1 MRKYIMFLMAIFI
14 FSNCISTKEEIKQ
27 YARGLECNF
36 IVTMKSEDNRNYFFS
51 GYDKNRKHIEFQ
63 VGQFYDIYDFT
74 ESGDTILKKLGETN
88 FTLIKKDTT
97 LVFPLIIGGK
107 TIEIT
112 CEDVKTSI
120 VNYYYCFKVSKK
132 QRQIKEDQYIILKGI
147 SKYGEKIYFSEPEF
161 WDVYNSVEIGDSVVK
176 EIGKTEIKLIKKDT
190 VLVFPMYCDGVF
202 K

>member
-1 MRKYIMFLMAIFI
+1 MFLMAIFI

-36 IVTMKSEDNRNYFFS
+36 IVTKKSEDNRYFFFS
-51 GYDKNRKHIEFQ
+51 GYDKNHKYIEFQ
-63 VGQFYDIYDFT
+63 VGQFFDIYDFA
-74 ESGDTILKKLGETN
+74 ESGDTILKKLGETS

-97 LVFPLIIGGK
+97 LVFPLMTRGK

-112 CEDVKTSI
+112 CEDIKTSI
-120 VNYYYCFKVSKK
+120 VNDYYCFKVSKK
-132 QRQIKEDQYIILKGI
+132 QRQIQEYQFIILKGI
-147 SKYGEKIYFSEPEF
+147 SKNGEKNYFIEPEF

-176 EIGKTEIKLIKKDT
+176 EIGETEMKLIKKDT
-190 VLVFPMYCDGVF
+190 VLIFPMCCDGMF